1 MFKLKKITAF
11 TLAETLMVIGIL
23 GIVSAITI
31 PNLKNDTNYQVNMS
45 KAKKTYAELSTAWD
59 RAMLKDSIVNGS
71 NLGAADVSAKLK
83 KYLKVKTTG
92 ASYSPYPYTN
102 SLYTTLC
109 QNTAAI
115 LSDGST
121 FCVIKEPNSSIPFF
135 TVIFD
140 VDGPLKGA
148 NVAGDDVFWT
158 SIAFNSGMVN
168 PPVLDPIGFATVSG
182 NTPYDLTTVLS
193 TNFSASLSAMYWILM
208 NDNME
213 YLKCTVQWNTKTTCK

>member
-59 RAMLKDSIVNGS
+59 RVMLKDSIVNGS
-71 NLGAADVSAKLK
+71 NLEAADVSAKLK

-92 ASYSPYPYTN
+92 TAYAPYTSGTDGN
-102 SLYTTLC
+102 TCKT
-109 QNTAAI
+109 TAAL
-115 LSDGST
+115 LSDGAT
-121 FCVIKEPNSSIPFF
+121 FCVYGGTDSSYSTTYFQ
-135 TVIFD
+135 VVFD
-140 VDGPLKGA
+140 IDGPNKGA
-148 NVAGDDVFWT
+148 NTPGEDIFWT
-158 SIAFNSGMVN
+158 NIAFKSGSVN
-168 PPVLDPIGFATVSG
+168 PPALDPVKYLSG
-182 NTPYDLTTVLS
+182 YDLTSILT
-193 TNFSASLSAMYWILM
+193 TNFSAPVSAMYWILM